1 MPSPRT
7 VFITGASS
15 GIGRA
20 LALEYASR
28 GAFVAVAARRKDE
41 LDALVHEIES
51 HGGRALAYPV
61 DVIDAD
67 AIRDAVRKAD
77 ADLGSLDMVVANAGI
92 GILGHASRLRW
103 EDVTRVIDVNLRG
116 SMATLL
122 AAVPIMLAQQRG
134 HLVGVTSLA
143 GRRGLP
149 ESGAYGASKAGLST
163 FLETL
168 RNDLAAAGIRVTD
181 VQPGFVATPITTSIE
196 HPMPFVW
203 QPEKAARVIAR
214 RLERAPA
221 LLAFPRPMA
230 ALTALARIMPA
241 WLFDRLVRLRR

>member
-1 MPSPRT
+1 MPRSLALLLIRAEHAVSKRSPMPSPRT

-28 GAFVAVAARRKDE
+28 GAFVAVAARRRGE
-41 LDALVHEIES
+41 LDALVHEIEER
-51 HGGRALAYPV
+51 GGRAIAYPV
-61 DVIDAD
+61 DVVDAD
-67 AIRDAVRKAD
+67 AIRDAVKKAD
-77 ADLGSLDMVVANAGI
+77 VDLGSLDMVIANAGV

-116 SMATLL
+116 AMATLL

-149 ESGAYGASKAGLST
+149 ESGAYGASKA
-163 FLETL
+163 
-168 RNDLAAAGIRVTD
+168 
-181 VQPGFVATPITTSIE
+181 
-196 HPMPFVW
+196 
-203 QPEKAARVIAR
+203 
-214 RLERAPA
+214 A
-221 LLAFPRPMA
+221 L
-230 ALTALARIMPA
+230 
-241 WLFDRLVRLRR
+241 